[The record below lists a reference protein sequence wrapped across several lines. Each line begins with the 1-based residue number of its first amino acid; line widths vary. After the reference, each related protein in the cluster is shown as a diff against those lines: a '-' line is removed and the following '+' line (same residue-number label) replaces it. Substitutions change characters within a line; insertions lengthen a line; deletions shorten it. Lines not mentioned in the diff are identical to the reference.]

1 MAAATAPL
9 PSELNPHR
17 LQRRGRRAAR
27 VGAVVGSSW
36 RSRPGSASCARRC
49 RGRRRGWLALA
60 VALEAL
66 SCVSYVLLFRP
77 VFCRRMPW
85 VRSWQIGMS
94 ELAVGSLVP
103 ASGASG
109 LALGA
114 WVLRQGGMAAD
125 RIARRSVAFFLIKS
139 SVNFVAVAVL
149 GLLLATGLL
158 GPELSLWLTAL
169 PAGMALVVIAT
180 VLLVPRLGPGAD
192 PAPDAGRLRRG
203 TSSARRALIQG
214 TAEAIE
220 LVRSRDWMILV
231 GAVGYWAFDNA
242 VLWAT
247 FNAFGESP
255 ALTIILLGYLIG
267 QLGGLLPLPGGIG
280 GIDGGLIG
288 TLIVFGA
295 PVAATAAAVL
305 AYRVILFWLP
315 LLVGGPAFASLRR
328 TMAQP
333 GGRAALATAELL
345 TAAGAG
351 SPVPSD
357 PSGCMPPSMSVDK
370 LQDAEEDVAQLREE
384 QARSERDARAA
395 DLRRPPV
402 ADTAGKPHRT
412 ITAALGAVRP
422 MANMRTGPLADIHE
436 LAVSIRETGLLHP
449 PLVRATGEDDQPY
462 ELLAGQRRFAAMAL
476 VDEAE
481 GAREDWRFTVVDG
494 ISRREALTMQ
504 FAENFHQSKPEPV
517 QFARAARRIMAEDPS
532 LTAAEVSRLVGA
544 PAAWTRK
551 ALRLLELPDAIV
563 DRVEAGDLSFTNA
576 DLVRRGIARGD
587 VSADEASELVEQHAG
602 GDLSG
607 AELKHG
613 VGYVPPPPATTTSS
627 RAAWTRRASARPAT
641 PTIAT
646 TTPSSATGS
655 PRPTRRGPCASSGAT
670 RARRR
675 SACARPTSTATC
687 SGMVLFS
694 AAGDHRRSVLRV
706 TSLQDA
712 HQYAFSLRPAERL
725 TALRSLA
732 AEVLATDPDPP
743 HALRDVAGVG
753 R

>member
-1 MAAATAPL
+1 
-9 PSELNPHR
+9 
-17 LQRRGRRAAR
+17 
-27 VGAVVGSSW
+27 
-36 RSRPGSASCARRC
+36 
-49 RGRRRGWLALA
+49 
-60 VALEAL
+60 
-66 SCVSYVLLFRP
+66 
-77 VFCRRMPW
+77 
-85 VRSWQIGMS
+85 
-94 ELAVGSLVP
+94 
-103 ASGASG
+103 
-109 LALGA
+109 
-114 WVLRQGGMAAD
+114 
-125 RIARRSVAFFLIKS
+125 
-139 SVNFVAVAVL
+139 
-149 GLLLATGLL
+149 
-158 GPELSLWLTAL
+158 
-169 PAGMALVVIAT
+169 
-180 VLLVPRLGPGAD
+180 
-192 PAPDAGRLRRG
+192 
-203 TSSARRALIQG
+203 
-214 TAEAIE
+214 
-220 LVRSRDWMILV
+220 
-231 GAVGYWAFDNA
+231 
-242 VLWAT
+242 
-247 FNAFGESP
+247 
-255 ALTIILLGYLIG
+255 
-267 QLGGLLPLPGGIG
+267 
-280 GIDGGLIG
+280 
-288 TLIVFGA
+288 
-295 PVAATAAAVL
+295 
-305 AYRVILFWLP
+305 
-315 LLVGGPAFASLRR
+315 
-328 TMAQP
+328 
-333 GGRAALATAELL
+333 
-345 TAAGAG
+345 
-351 SPVPSD
+351 
-357 PSGCMPPSMSVDK
+357 MSVDK

-587 VSADEASELVEQHAG
+587 VSADEASELVDQHAG

-613 VGYVPPPPATTTSS
+613 VGYVPPPPANYDELS
-627 RAAWTRRASARPAT
+627 RGLDEARFRPARD
-641 PTIAT
+641 PDDRNDDPERDWESAAD
-646 TTPSSATGS
+646 PSGPVRVERRD
-655 PRPTRRGPCASSGAT
+655 PRSEEERLREADLDGYLL
-670 RARRR
+670 
-675 SACARPTSTATC
+675 
-687 SGMVLFS
+687 GMVLFS
-694 AAGDHRRSVLRV
+694 AASDHRRSVLRI